1 MSDDRATWKI
11 MLSVCITLFMVGRLM
26 YTCSNMNNKSTNYN
40 STPLPNVDYDYVR
53 ALREAQISSKSNQF
67 LYLSYKQLDSVSES
81 EKKLYQVKK
90 LVKDTL
96 VSLDIETKIKIA
108 KDWYLQ
114 KNYDDSLKLAFKTP
128 ENLTVFI
135 HDFES
140 KENAEVVFKSL
151 KRGSDLKSVEIEG
164 EDLKTITYTVNK
176 NNSLFNGYA
185 FCFAQDNY
193 YLFLEFESNT
203 MKKEA
208 LKTTALTYFFT
219 NIKPSK

>member
-1 MSDDRATWKI
+1 
-11 MLSVCITLFMVGRLM
+11 M

-40 STPLPNVDYDYVR
+40 PNPLPNADYDYVQ
-53 ALREAQISSKSNQF
+53 ALRESQISAKSNQF

-90 LVKDTL
+90 LEKDTL
-96 VSLDIETKIKIA
+96 VNLDIETKIKIA
-108 KDWYLQ
+108 KEWYLQ
-114 KNYDDSLKLAFKTP
+114 KNYDDSLKLAFKTT

-140 KENAEVVFKSL
+140 KENADAVFKSL
-151 KRGSDLKSVEIEG
+151 KRGSDLKSVVIEG

-185 FCFAQDNY
+185 FCFEKDDY
-193 YLFLEFESNT
+193 YFFLEFESNT
-203 MKKEA
+203 MKKEE
-208 LKTTALTYFFT
+208 LKLKAFTYFIT
-219 NIKPSK
+219 NIKPSSNLK

>member
-1 MSDDRATWKI
+1 MSEDRPAWKI

-26 YTCSNMNNKSTNYN
+26 YTCSNMNNQKSNYN
-40 STPLPNVDYDYVR
+40 SNPLPNVDYDYVR
-53 ALREAQISSKSNQF
+53 ALREEQISTKSNQF

-81 EKKLYQVKK
+81 ERKLYQVKK
-90 LVKDTL
+90 LEKDTL

-108 KDWYLQ
+108 KEWYLQ

-140 KENAEVVFKSL
+140 KENTDAVFKSL
-151 KRGSDLKSVEIEG
+151 KRGSDLKSVVMEG

-185 FCFAQDNY
+185 FCFKQDSY

-203 MKKEA
+203 INKEA
-208 LKTTALTYFFT
+208 LKTKAITYFFT
-219 NIKPSK
+219 NIKASK

>member
-1 MSDDRATWKI
+1 MNNDKPVWKYV
-11 MLSVCITLFMVGRLM
+11 LSICFTLFMLGRLI
-26 YTCSNMNNKSTNYN
+26 YTCSNMNKKSTNYN
-40 STPLPNVDYDYVR
+40 PNPLLNVNYDYGR
-53 ALREAQISSKSNQF
+53 ELREAQISAKSNQF
-67 LYLSYKQLDSVSES
+67 LYFSYKQLDSISES

-96 VSLDIETKIKIA
+96 VHLDVETKIKIS
-108 KDWYLQ
+108 KEWYLQ

-128 ENLTVFI
+128 ENLTVFV

-140 KENAEVVFKSL
+140 KENADAVFKSL
-151 KRGSDLKSVEIEG
+151 KRGSDLKSVVMEG
-164 EDLKTITYTVNK
+164 EDLKTITYSVNK

-203 MKKEA
+203 MKKEE
-208 LKTTALTYFFT
+208 LKLKAFTYFIT